1 MANDFRSAR
10 FWAAELIEGA
20 LYEGARAVDATLGN
34 GHDALW
40 LCGLVGETGHIYG
53 FDVQPEAVE
62 RSRARL
68 SEAGMEARATLLLE
82 GHQNMCSHIE
92 AGSVDAVMFNL
103 GWLPGAAHG
112 VTTQTETTLQAVNAA
127 LALLREEGLLTICV
141 YPGHEEGARERE
153 ALLNW
158 ARSLN
163 EREYDAMLR
172 CYLNQ
177 SADPPLLIAV
187 KKNKR
192 RKSG

>member
-20 LYEGARAVDATLGN
+20 LHEGACAVDATLGN

-40 LCGLVGETGHIYG
+40 LCGLVGESGRVYG

-68 SEAGMEARATLLLE
+68 EEAGVRHRAQLILD
-82 GHQNMCSHIE
+82 GHQNMGKYIAPES
-92 AGSVDAVMFNL
+92 ADAIMFNL

-127 LALLREEGLLTICV
+127 LAALKEEGLLTICV
-141 YPGHEEGARERE
+141 YPGHEEGARERA
-153 ALLNW
+153 ALIQW
-158 ARSLN
+158 AQGLN

-177 SADPPLLIAV
+177 SKQPPLLIAV

-192 RKSG
+192 KHK